1 MPAQRN
7 TTKFIRYEDALAH
20 VIQAGYTPANPMTQS
35 LLEARGAQHRYLS
48 FLALESPK
56 TGHLQEFSIAGPN
69 GPIRL
74 RVLYPLQSSGTT
86 PIIYLR
92 GGGWWAGSLDTSA
105 RTMAL
110 LCNASGL
117 PVVGIDYRLTP
128 EYRFPSQLQEV
139 AACLRWL
146 VAQASS
152 INLDP
157 DNILIW
163 GESAGATL
171 AVGASRALQQT
182 AGVTVQGLLLF
193 YGNFSGPGAHA
204 SDYSNWVWRQYLGSE
219 PSVATDHP
227 VVLKGS
233 LARLPPVWM
242 GVGDADPLQRDT
254 HAMAQGLAAESV
266 PHVVKVYAGMPH
278 GFLAMSRLLTI
289 ANDAIIDAAQEA
301 RRLATG
307 SGQGVGSMEQR

>member
-1 MPAQRN
+1 MSTQRS
-7 TTKFIRYEDALAH
+7 TAKFSRHEDALAH
-20 VIQAGYTPANPMTQS
+20 VIQAGYTPANPLMQS
-35 LLEARGAQHRYLS
+35 LREAREAQHRYLS
-48 FLALESPK
+48 FLALESPA
-56 TGHLQEFSIAGPN
+56 TRDMQEFSIAGLN
-69 GPIRL
+69 GPIL
-74 RVLYPLQSSGTT
+74 MRVLYPVQSSGNT

-128 EYRFPSQLQEV
+128 EHRFPSQLQEV
-139 AACLRWL
+139 AACLSWL
-146 VAQASS
+146 FAQATL
-152 INLDP
+152 IKLDP

-171 AVGASRALQQT
+171 AVGASRAVKQT
-182 AGVTVQGLLLF
+182 AGPTVKGMLLF
-193 YGNFSGPGAHA
+193 YGNFSGPGDHT

-219 PSVATDHP
+219 PSVAADNP

-233 LARLPPVWM
+233 LAGLPSVWM
-242 GVGDADPLQRDT
+242 GSGDADPLLSDT
-254 HAMAQGLAAESV
+254 LAMAQGLTAESV

-278 GFLAMSRLLTI
+278 GFLAMSRFLTV
-289 ANDAIIDAAQEA
+289 AEDAIIDAAQEA

-307 SGQGVGSMEQR
+307 FGQGVSSMEKP

>member
-1 MPAQRN
+1 M
-7 TTKFIRYEDALAH
+7 
-20 VIQAGYTPANPMTQS
+20 
-35 LLEARGAQHRYLS
+35 
-48 FLALESPK
+48 
-56 TGHLQEFSIAGPN
+56 
-69 GPIRL
+69 
-74 RVLYPLQSSGTT
+74 RVLYPLHSSGNTS
-86 PIIYLR
+86 IVYLR

-117 PVVGIDYRLTP
+117 PVVGIDYRLAP
-128 EYRFPSQLQEV
+128 EHRFPSQLQEV

-146 VAQASS
+146 FAQASS
-152 INLDP
+152 IKLDP

-171 AVGASRALQQT
+171 AVGASRAVQQT
-182 AGVTVQGLLLF
+182 AGPTVNGMLLF

-219 PSVATDHP
+219 PNVAADHP

-233 LARLPPVWM
+233 LTGLPPVWM
-242 GVGDADPLQRDT
+242 GVGDADPLLRDT
-254 HAMAQGLAAESV
+254 QAMAQGLAAESV
-266 PHVVKVYAGMPH
+266 PHVLKVYAGMPH
-278 GFLAMSRLLTI
+278 GFLAMSRFLTI

-301 RRLATG
+301 RRLAAG
-307 SGQGVGSMEQR
+307 SGQGVGSREQR